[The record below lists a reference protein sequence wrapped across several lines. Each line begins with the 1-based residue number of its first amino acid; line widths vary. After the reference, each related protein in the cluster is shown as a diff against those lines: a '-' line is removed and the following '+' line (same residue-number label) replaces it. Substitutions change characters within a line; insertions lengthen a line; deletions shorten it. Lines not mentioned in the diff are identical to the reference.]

1 MKKERIEVY
10 FNRDEYNMNRTSL
23 EQNIKKII
31 LCLEAVEQIMGVKE
45 LKPIKEIED
54 YIISKSGF
62 DNIEMSA
69 KLLNIDTAYYFLT
82 QNLPKINL
90 DVIEWIEGTPS
101 TKEEILLQ
109 VKEKNTTYLSNDL
122 YDDYKVLEKATSI
135 LNQLSNP
142 TYINALTRDYMG
154 KYNLNALSLQNMNT
168 R

>member
-10 FNRDEYNMNRTSL
+10 FNRDEYNMNITSL

-31 LCLEAVEQIMGVKE
+31 LCLEAVEQIMGVKK

-82 QNLPKINL
+82 QNLQKINL

-142 TYINALTRDYMG
+142 TYINAVTKDYMG

>member
-10 FNRDEYNMNRTSL
+10 FNRDEYNMNIASL

-82 QNLPKINL
+82 QNLQKINL
-90 DVIEWIEGTPS
+90 DVIEWIEGVPS

-122 YDDYKVLEKATSI
+122 YNDYRVLEKATSI
-135 LNQLSNP
+135 LNELSNP
-142 TYINALTRDYMG
+142 TYINAVTKDYMG
-154 KYNLNALSLQNMNT
+154 KYSLNALSLQNMNT